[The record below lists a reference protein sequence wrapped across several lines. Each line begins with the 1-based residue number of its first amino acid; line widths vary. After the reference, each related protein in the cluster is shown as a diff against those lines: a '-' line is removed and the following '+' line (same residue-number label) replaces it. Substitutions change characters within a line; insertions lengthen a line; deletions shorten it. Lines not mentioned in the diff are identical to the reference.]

1 MSGVRGDVF
10 ALSTWRK
17 HTIVTLKNRGLIQG
31 AKVEAVVGGEGAG
44 EDEGESE
51 QGEGAIGDDVRAHEQ

>member
-1 MSGVRGDVF
+1 MV
-10 ALSTWRK
+10 A
-17 HTIVTLKNRGLIQG
+17 
-31 AKVEAVVGGEGAG
+31 GEGAG